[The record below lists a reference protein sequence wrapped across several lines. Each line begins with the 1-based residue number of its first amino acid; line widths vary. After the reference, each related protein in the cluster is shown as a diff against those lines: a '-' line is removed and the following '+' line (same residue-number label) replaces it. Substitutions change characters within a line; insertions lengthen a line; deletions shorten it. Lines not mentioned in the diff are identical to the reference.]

1 MIISDKVK
9 ELLKQVDICPACGG
23 NWKEMEKS
31 LAEGFDS
38 DNCYLALLLIRNCP
52 VCMGRFEDEYK
63 WLKGGN

>member
-38 DNCYLALLLIRNCP
+38 DNCYLALLLIRNCGN
-52 VCMGRFEDEYK
+52 CMIKFQDEYTK
-63 WLKGGN
+63 LKGGN